1 MVKLIELWMLEVNQK
16 KNLQLLLKDL
26 CFSFSIKMENK
37 ETRLKIENRC
47 ILLDEK
53 ENNDCTVKII
63 QGKEE
68 LFLSIILGEQKL
80 REAVKNRELATT
92 CSYRELLLLESLFYL
107 AKPNVLLKTD
117 SKFS

>member
-1 MVKLIELWMLEVNQK
+1 MLEVNQK
-16 KNLQLLLKDL
+16 KNLQLLLKEL
-26 CFSFSIKMENK
+26 CFSFSIKMEK
-37 ETRLKIENRC
+37 EEIRLKIENGC

-53 ENNDCTVKII
+53 ANNERTVKII

-68 LFLSIILGEQKL
+68 LFLSIILGKQKL

-107 AKPNVLLKTD
+107 VKPNLLLKVD
-117 SKFS
+117 SKLS